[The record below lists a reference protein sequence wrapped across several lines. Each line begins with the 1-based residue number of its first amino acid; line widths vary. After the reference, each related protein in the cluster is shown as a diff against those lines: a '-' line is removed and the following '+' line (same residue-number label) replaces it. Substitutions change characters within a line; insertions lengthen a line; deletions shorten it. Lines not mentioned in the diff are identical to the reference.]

1 MAPKTKEAH
10 MQSIPLTL
18 SHRLAKT
25 GAAFAFTACLAWA
38 QPAMEL
44 PRASPLASVSQTFGY
59 TTATVTYSR
68 PAVNGRVI
76 WGSLVPYGMVW
87 RAGANEATVLELT
100 TDARLNG
107 QALPKGKY
115 GLFILPTERDWTFIL
130 SKTAKTWG
138 AFTYDPKD
146 DALRITVP
154 IQPAGQLERLEDG
167 FENLSDSGAT
177 LVARWEKLKAAIDI
191 RVEFLETG
199 KARIKE
205 GLPKAKPDDQ
215 FAYMN
220 AAKFY
225 WTYNIDRK
233 QAMEWIDKSIRIKP
247 VYNNLWA
254 KAEMLASDN
263 KIAEAK
269 KSAKLAREAAAKN
282 PADAGAVAMIDKA
295 VASWEAPGKK

>member
-10 MQSIPLTL
+10 MQFPLTL
-18 SHRLAKT
+18 SPRLVKSA
-25 GAAFAFTACLAWA
+25 AAFAFSACLAWA
-38 QPAMEL
+38 QPAVEL
-44 PRASPLASVSQTFGY
+44 PRASPMASVSQTFGY

-68 PAVNGRVI
+68 PVVNGRVI
-76 WGSLVPYGMVW
+76 WGSLVPYGKVW

-107 QALPKGKY
+107 HALPKGRY
-115 GLFILPTERDWTFIL
+115 GLFILPAEREWTFIL
-130 SKTAKTWG
+130 SKISKTWG
-138 AFTYDPKD
+138 AFTYDQKD

-154 IQPAGQLERLEDG
+154 NQPAGHLERLEYG

-177 LVARWEKLKAAIDI
+177 LVAHWEKLKASIDI

-199 KARIKE
+199 IARIKD

-225 WTYNIDRK
+225 WTYNVDRK
-233 QAMEWIDKSIRIKP
+233 QALEWIDKSIRIKP

-254 KAEMLASDN
+254 KAEMLVSDN
-263 KIAEAK
+263 KITDAK
-269 KSAKLAREAAAKN
+269 KFAKLARDAAAKN

-295 VASWEAPGKK
+295 VATWGGH